1 VADYS
6 DLFRQNPQL
15 FAQVMASLSGAVGS
29 SAGAEPTPAP
39 PPETQQP
46 TPIEAPPPVQPVPAQ
61 APVQAPPVQAP
72 PVQAPPV
79 EQPPAQAPPAYGAL
93 EPGNIDLTRRPHV
106 QNEDGSVST
115 VRSMGVNID
124 GKEVLIPTVSDDGRI
139 MSDDEAVDEYKRT
152 GRHLGVYASP
162 EASTAAAEAIHR
174 DQEANMPENTL
185 APAVPSGPTGPV
197 DMRVAADAER
207 PTGSLGQQ
215 QAQLLGEGVAAA
227 NEAGDSFAREGD
239 AKALAASE
247 AAKIYGAQ
255 AGIADRYAQAAER
268 GFNDHQSRAAHYRQM
283 EDDDYKRLQEE
294 PAKPGHLKNIFNVI
308 TGIIGAAAGGEQ
320 GAAIG
325 MLRQHVNRQAEEDAQ
340 ERAAAEKRLEVG
352 GRIQD
357 RILRDSSNEFDAASK
372 LVAGQWIVAARQLEQ
387 VANES
392 NVPAFREQA
401 LRLSTDAK
409 QQARNL
415 LKHNVETQVQQAE
428 AAQAA
433 QAKARAASMRTR
445 WDQLSQRDLELFA
458 SQGLLP
464 IDVAK
469 KLAETQKAQREA
481 PGDATKGPRSI
492 PGRQVADPE
501 AFASARDVDLAKF
514 RETDAKMRALGTTL
528 DKLDA
533 LLAKH
538 GTEAFGDVAA
548 EMDALS
554 ASALGTIKDVKTLGT
569 LDSGLLT
576 FGEKLLGDPT
586 SFYKGGASTR
596 ARIKASR
603 AALQEEVEAMAE
615 GIGLNRKAET
625 TVDDQAAAFGAVPL
639 ASSGGSP

>member
-29 SAGAEPTPAP
+29 SAGAEQPQP
-39 PPETQQP
+39 PSVEAQQ
-46 TPIEAPPPVQPVPAQ
+46 APPPVETPPPVEPMPA
-61 APVQAPPVQAP
+61 PAPPSMAP

-185 APAVPSGPTGPV
+185 EPAVPSGATGPV
-197 DMRVAADAER
+197 DMRVVADATQ

-215 QAQLLGEGVAAA
+215 QAQLLGEDVAAA

-255 AGIADRYAQAAER
+255 AGLADRYAQAAEK
-268 GFNDHQSRAAHYRQM
+268 GFNDHQSRAAHYRQL
-283 EDDDYKRLQEE
+283 EDEDYKRLQEE
-294 PAKPGHLKNIFNVI
+294 PPKPGHLKNIFNVI

-340 ERAAAEKRLEVG
+340 ERAAAERRIEVG
-352 GRIQD
+352 GKIQD
-357 RILRDSSNEFDAASK
+357 RILRDSANEFDAASK

-428 AAQAA
+428 ATRAA
-433 QAKARAASMRTR
+433 EAKARAGAMRTK
-445 WDQLSQRDLELFA
+445 WDDLTQPDLEALQRA
-458 SQGLLP
+458 NMLP
-464 IDVAK
+464 VAQAER
-469 KLAETQKAQREA
+469 LARLQKAQREA
-481 PGDATKGPRSI
+481 AGDAGKPTAVVS
-492 PGRQVADPE
+492 GRQVANPE
-501 AFASARDVDLAKF
+501 VFRSVRDVDISKF
-514 RETDAKMRALGTTL
+514 RDTQAGMDALEKTLGKL
-528 DKLDA
+528 DKL
-533 LLAKH
+533 LEEH
-538 GTEAFGDVAA
+538 GTEAFGEHAGT
-548 EMDALS
+548 MDALTKS
-554 ASALGTIKDVKTLGT
+554 ATGTIKDIKTLGT
-569 LDSGLLT
+569 LDNGLLT
-576 FGEKLLGDPT
+576 FAEGLLGDPT
-586 SFYKGGASTR
+586 SLYKTGGSVR
-596 ARIKASR
+596 ARIKATRESLR
-603 AALQEEVEAMAE
+603 EELEAKAE
-615 GIGLNRKAET
+615 AIGLGRKGYGD
-625 TVDDQAAAFGAVPL
+625 TVEEQAAAFGAVPL